1 MKKPHTFS
9 THHLLAGLFGLGLC
23 LLAASCHGDD
33 DIAGDGNRVALTV
46 TAAMEGSTRA
56 NGALWEQD
64 TIGVVALDENMGD
77 YRNVAYSTTAESTSA
92 TFTSDSPVFFPDMDS
107 HSFMAYAPYQPS
119 AANAHPGTAADG
131 VVSLSTK
138 RQATRQ
144 EQKRVDF
151 IYTPST
157 AAASTSK
164 PQLNMTFRHAMSKL
178 NIIIKAG
185 DGLTAA
191 NIQAGSYNLGG
202 AVHKGQF
209 NVTTGDVTA
218 NGEAANW
225 SITDSC
231 LYANT
236 DEGLAFT
243 AILLPQTF
251 TPAFTA
257 VIAGHNYRAELS
269 EITLTAGAANT
280 LTVTVNASGK
290 ITGSVS
296 ISEWQTIDEFSKQ
309 YEMIMFATDLSTCYN
324 DGTPRTDGQTTAN
337 CYLVHKPGFYSFP
350 LYYGNAWEKGKKNE
364 SAWKT
369 SETGEM
375 IKSNLVDYN
384 DNAISSY
391 IMDADGAKVI
401 WQDRKGL
408 ITKVLIKN
416 NYMFFKVAQGGEG
429 NAALAATKDGKVVWS
444 WHIWVTSETLSP
456 DRLTVIDTGTQIYK
470 VAPVNLGAHVTNGTG
485 EVGTEPFYQFGRK
498 DPIMPV
504 PKCYDIDGNEISYT
518 LKKEAVS
525 IGTTIQHPE
534 WSYYNESKWGPYNEA
549 MINYWDM
556 GVKQSDAGSTGAPA
570 EDRSAATVKTIYDPC
585 PPGFCLPTSNL
596 VRYMSRKGHKSNNYV
611 IWQQDKVSLYIPI
624 SGYRLY
630 LHDYLFRYQNSGF
643 WSANTAN
650 ESFGMAFMIDGRT
663 FKAGGFR
670 KCNALPVRPVA
681 QE

>member
-1 MKKPHTFS
+1 MMKSHTFS
-9 THHLLAGLFGLGLC
+9 VNHLLTGLFSLGLC
-23 LLAASCHGDD
+23 LLAVSCHVDD
-33 DIAGDGNRVALTV
+33 DIAGNGGRVALTV
-46 TAAMEGSTRA
+46 TAAMGGGTRA

-64 TIGVVALDENMGD
+64 IIGVVALDDNMGD
-77 YRNVAYSTTAESTSA
+77 YRNVPYSTTAESTSA
-92 TFTSDSPVFFPDMDS
+92 TFTSDSPVFFPDMNS

-119 AANAHPGTAADG
+119 AASAHPGTAADG
-131 VVSLSTK
+131 VVSLATK

-164 PQLNMTFRHAMSKL
+164 PQLNMTFRHVMAKL

-191 NIQAGSYNLGG
+191 DIQAGSYNLGG

-209 NVTTGDVTA
+209 NVTTGAVTA
-218 NGEAANW
+218 NGEAASW
-225 SITDSC
+225 SLTDSC

-257 VIAGHNYRAELS
+257 VIGGHNYRAELS

-280 LTVTVNASGK
+280 LTVTVNRSGK

-391 IMDADGAKVI
+391 RMDADGAKVI

-408 ITKVLIKN
+408 ITKVLIRN
-416 NYMFFKVAQGGEG
+416 SYMFFKVAQGGEG
-429 NAALAATKDGKVVWS
+429 NAVLAATKDGKVVWS

-456 DRLTVIDTGTQIYK
+456 DRLTVIDTGEKTYK
-470 VAPVNLGAHVTNGTG
+470 VAPVNLGAHVKNGIG
-485 EVGTEPFYQFGRK
+485 EAFTETFYQFGRK
-498 DPIMPV
+498 DPMMPTAT
-504 PKCYDIDGNEISYT
+504 CYDIDGNEISHT
-518 LKKEAVS
+518 IKREAVS

-534 WSYYNESKWGPYNEA
+534 WGYYNESITGPYNEA

-556 GVKQSDAGSTGAPA
+556 GVKQSDAGSPS
-570 EDRSAATVKTIYDPC
+570 ENRSAATVKTVYDPC
-585 PPGFCLPTSNL
+585 PPDFCLPTSNL
-596 VRYMSRKGHKSNNYV
+596 FYYMGSGQISRSSDKV
-611 IWQQDKVSLYIPI
+611 IWKLDKATLYFPL
-624 SGYRLY
+624 SGYRQLPFT
-630 LHDYLFRYQNSGF
+630 DIRWSNKANAC
-643 WSANTAN
+643 WSANSAN
-650 ESFGMAFMIDGRT
+650 TNWGLCYFIDVGRYKRLVG
-663 FKAGGFR
+663 FKR
-670 KCNALPVRPVA
+670 CHEISVRPVA